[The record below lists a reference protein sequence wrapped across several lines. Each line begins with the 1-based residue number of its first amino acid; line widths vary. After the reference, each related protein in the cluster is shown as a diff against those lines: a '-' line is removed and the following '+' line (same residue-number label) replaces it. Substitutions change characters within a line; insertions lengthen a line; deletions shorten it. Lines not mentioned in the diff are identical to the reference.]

1 MKKLFVT
8 IGVVMTITLSGC
20 GSTNVQ
26 SISDFQVS
34 DKESIS
40 RFLILENTDAYYV
53 LVDRET
59 KVMYAMS
66 NGVYNTGI
74 FTALLDASGKPLLYE
89 GVLE

>member
-8 IGVVMTITLSGC
+8 IGAIMAITLSGC
-20 GSTNVQ
+20 GSIKVQ
-26 SISDFQVS
+26 SISGFQAS

-59 KVMYAMS
+59 KVMHVMS